1 MSTKNIPAS
10 VIVTCDVCGIECNMT
25 NRAQSGRLIVECAA
39 LDFQGA
45 PVANGGF
52 SRDLC
57 DACLICLTDALRS
70 KAESLAATRK
80 EEGNG

>member
-1 MSTKNIPAS
+1 MSMKSIPAS
-10 VIVTCDVCGIECNMT
+10 AIVTCDICGVECNRT
-25 NRAQSGRLIVECAA
+25 NRAQSGRLIVECDA

-57 DACLICLTDALRS
+57 DACLIGLTDALRV
-70 KAESLAATRK
+70 KAEALAATRK